1 MRAPGNMLTRP
12 EPKLR
17 DKIDALG
24 LVKVLLAHKANP
36 NARLKKPIIGRH
48 QNLVGDAS
56 LAEGATALAR
66 ASKACDLPVIRLL
79 LDGGADA
86 TLTLKDRTTT
96 AMLAANGTPEPKAL
110 EAVQLLVDR
119 GVDVNAFNAN
129 GQTILHNAAGRGA
142 NSIVQFVADR
152 GAKLDRRDKQNRT
165 ALDLAL
171 GLGGGGGRRGAA
183 ARGRGAEP
191 NEQTASLLRELMA
204 KKGLSVTAPSSDTK

>member
-1 MRAPGNMLTRP
+1 MTALYATVDMRAPGNMLTRP

-66 ASKACDLPVIRLL
+66 ASKAGDLPVIRLL

-96 AMLAANGTPEPKAL
+96 AMIAANGDARAEGARGGPA
-110 EAVQLLVDR
+110 ARRSRCRRQRVQR
-119 GVDVNAFNAN
+119 E
-129 GQTILHNAAGRGA
+129 R
-142 NSIVQFVADR
+142 ADDP
-152 GAKLDRRDKQNRT
+152 AQ
-165 ALDLAL
+165 
-171 GLGGGGGRRGAA
+171 RRGSWGQFDRAVRRRPGRQARSPGQAESDRLSTSRWGSEAPVDAGAPPPAA
-183 ARGRGAEP
+183 VAHNPMSRPPRSC
-191 NEQTASLLRELMA
+191 AS
-204 KKGLSVTAPSSDTK
+204 